1 MQVSWIDAEEI
12 SALAES
18 LRREPGVKTPPLA
31 ATPVAP
37 ALAQQPYALPEPA
50 PVVFEPAPV
59 VPEPKLPPMD
69 LPVPAPVPGAPK
81 TFAMSVPQPPPLP
94 VEARLP
100 AMSVP
105 QPPPLPV
112 ESRVPE
118 MDEPLPESVPM
129 NVPTVDFRSR
139 LQAIREHAIRAG
151 LISKQQPSA
160 EPVAPAPVTMAPVP
174 AVPVPEIVQPNSLP
188 AFDASAGFQ
197 SGRIYAFASW
207 ALRVLGQSELFV
219 VGDQGN
225 LLWGQPARSGM
236 VLSAIMAWGATSRM
250 SAFSAFETAAPL
262 RQVLATGSHLIVIPC
277 ATRLGAMNIAI
288 ISAQPLPDMHVPT
301 LRQALIGAMGAEG

>member
-18 LRREPGVKTPPLA
+18 LRREPGVKTPPPA

-37 ALAQQPYALPEPA
+37 ALTQQPSALPEPA
-50 PVVFEPAPV
+50 PPPAV
-59 VPEPKLPPMD
+59 HESKLPPMD
-69 LPVPAPVPGAPK
+69 LPVPAPLPVAPK
-81 TFAMSVPQPPPLP
+81 TFEMPLRQPPPLP
-94 VEARLP
+94 VEAKSP

-112 ESRVPE
+112 ESRAPE

-160 EPVAPAPVTMAPVP
+160 EVVAAAPVSMAPVSITP
-174 AVPVPEIVQPNSLP
+174 VTAVPVPEIVQPNSLP
-188 AFDASAGFQ
+188 AFDATAGFQ

>member
-1 MQVSWIDAEEI
+1 
-12 SALAES
+12 
-18 LRREPGVKTPPLA
+18 
-31 ATPVAP
+31 
-37 ALAQQPYALPEPA
+37 
-50 PVVFEPAPV
+50 
-59 VPEPKLPPMD
+59 
-69 LPVPAPVPGAPK
+69 
-81 TFAMSVPQPPPLP
+81 
-94 VEARLP
+94 
-100 AMSVP
+100 
-105 QPPPLPV
+105 
-112 ESRVPE
+112 

-160 EPVAPAPVTMAPVP
+160 EVVAAAPVSMAPVSITP
-174 AVPVPEIVQPNSLP
+174 VTAVPVPEIVQPNSLP
-188 AFDASAGFQ
+188 AFDATAGFQ